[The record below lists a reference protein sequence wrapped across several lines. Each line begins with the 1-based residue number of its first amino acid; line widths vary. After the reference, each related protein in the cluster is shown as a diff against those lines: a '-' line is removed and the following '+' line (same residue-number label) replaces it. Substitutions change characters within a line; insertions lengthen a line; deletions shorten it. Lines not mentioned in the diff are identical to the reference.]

1 MERDAY
7 KVEPTASIFNVPRVY
22 LTRDRALRA
31 ADNHFGPEGV
41 GRLPDQGGIN
51 RGNLPLGVVPIADS
65 DGLMLFQT
73 SRTMNNYICLSSLI
87 GQI

>member
-22 LTRDRALRA
+22 LTRDRASRA

-41 GRLPDQGGIN
+41 GRLPNRGGIN

-65 DGLMLFQT
+65 DGLMFQT
-73 SRTMNNYICLSSLI
+73 SGTMNNYICLSSLI
-87 GQI
+87 EQI